1 MSDAVRISV
10 LRKSQPVELELAE
23 GELVLYAIK
32 EMTGAQRD
40 EYLNKVTQK
49 TTRDASGEV
58 VGMKDYKGLYSTLLS
73 FCLYDADSKL
83 IPESKIQEWPDTA
96 QKALFDIAIELNGL
110 KAKKADEGSEKID

>member
-23 GELVLYAIK
+23 GELVRYAIK

-73 FCLYDADSKL
+73 YCLYDADSKL

-110 KAKKADEGSEKID
+110 KAKKADEGSEKND

>member
-10 LRKSQPVELELAE
+10 LRKSQPVELEVAE
-23 GELVLYAIK
+23 NEVVVYSVK

-49 TTRDASGEV
+49 TTRDANGEV
-58 VGMKDYKGLYSTLLS
+58 VGMKDYKGLYSNLLS
-73 FCLYDADSKL
+73 LCLYDADGKP

-96 QKALFDIAIELNGL
+96 QKVLFDIATDLNGL
-110 KAKKADEGSEKID
+110 KPKKNDEDLPKND

>member
-110 KAKKADEGSEKID
+110 KAKKADEGSEKND

>member
-23 GELVLYAIK
+23 GELVRYAIK

-110 KAKKADEGSEKID
+110 KAKKADEGSEKND

>member
-10 LRKSQPVELELAE
+10 IRKSQPVELEIAD
-23 GELVLYAIK
+23 GDFVVYSVK

-40 EYLNKVTQK
+40 DYLNKVTSK

-58 VGMKDYKGLYSTLLS
+58 IGMKDYKGLYSTLLAL
-73 FCLYDADSKL
+73 CLYDAEGKA

-96 QKALFDIAIELNGL
+96 QKVLFDIATDLNGL
-110 KAKKADEGSEKID
+110 KPKKNDEDSQKND

>member
-23 GELVLYAIK
+23 GELLLYAIK

-110 KAKKADEGSEKID
+110 KAKKADEGSEKND

>member
-23 GELVLYAIK
+23 GQVVQYAVK

-40 EYLNKVTQK
+40 EYFNKTAQR
-49 TTRDASGEV
+49 TTRDANGEV

-73 FCLYDADSKL
+73 FCLYDADGKL

-110 KAKKADEGSEKID
+110 KVKKDDEGSEKND